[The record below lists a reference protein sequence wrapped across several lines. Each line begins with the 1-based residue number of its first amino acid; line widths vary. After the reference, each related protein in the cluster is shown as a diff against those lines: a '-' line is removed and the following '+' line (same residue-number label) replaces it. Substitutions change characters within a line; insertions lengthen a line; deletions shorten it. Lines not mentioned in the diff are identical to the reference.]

1 MCLCV
6 HLDGRKDKMN
16 RGAAAVYLHGI
27 SPFKHK
33 HKNNTIKL
41 PWWAICYCNILLSAP
56 AALLCFERTTER
68 KMEIVSLVPSV
79 LPVFPYRPFLSLSS
93 AAKRQS
99 FSLRWWMSDLQWWIH
114 HLLPSGS
121 LSVSVIH
128 MTSLPLTLLG
138 ILWRGLQP
146 SAEEHQA
153 RPDKG
158 FSKSA
163 WTAMI
168 AVLLTHSTLF

>member
-1 MCLCV
+1 MGNQPIRKLKRLIRLKQAESGHCTGPLAPKALTTGTTHSRAKIHRYKLALNSLRNTILLLRLKGVCV

-27 SPFKHK
+27 SAFKHK

-68 KMEIVSLVPSV
+68 KMETVSLVPSV
-79 LPVFPYRPFLSLSS
+79 LPVFPYSPFLSLST

-99 FSLRWWMSDLQWWIH
+99 FSLRWWMSDLQ
-114 HLLPSGS
+114 
-121 LSVSVIH
+121 
-128 MTSLPLTLLG
+128 
-138 ILWRGLQP
+138 
-146 SAEEHQA
+146 
-153 RPDKG
+153 
-158 FSKSA
+158 
-163 WTAMI
+163 
-168 AVLLTHSTLF
+168 

>member
-68 KMEIVSLVPSV
+68 KMEIVSLVP
-79 LPVFPYRPFLSLSS
+79 LYSLSS
-93 AAKRQS
+93 LIDPFYRFLVQQNAS
-99 FSLRWWMSDLQWWIH
+99 FSLLGGGCLTFSDEFTICCQVDL
-114 HLLPSGS
+114 
-121 LSVSVIH
+121 
-128 MTSLPLTLLG
+128 
-138 ILWRGLQP
+138 
-146 SAEEHQA
+146 
-153 RPDKG
+153 
-158 FSKSA
+158 
-163 WTAMI
+163 
-168 AVLLTHSTLF
+168 